1 MKVIASCASGTALLS
16 IILVLG
22 IRLSY
27 LHYLLK
33 MPKRSHSQATSST
46 STNPLSDARKVQDHS
61 SGDGKT
67 KKQSEPLSKADL
79 KAKELWHR
87 KSGLGFH
94 LFVEYYGGQP
104 MGVVY
109 DDSDLEASLSC
120 GNANASLSKQGKGM
134 SRAAKRRKKK
144 NPQKQQ
150 GQKNKMEKSDDS
162 NCSIS
167 SSSLSP
173 KFEAALKDKPDC
185 RLVTSMLS
193 YMSTALPLTLRIRQ
207 PSFSS
212 ESLKRDAKLLVEQ
225 LERKYSH
232 LIEPVQYDATKNTI
246 YQAKKNTALSKFS
259 LGKISPD
266 LKALIVNATA
276 SSLVAR
282 QELGSMLP
290 VVALAGVGKLQYGS
304 KLLDM
309 CACPGSKTLQALE
322 ILATSPIQPP
332 TRKPGRIVAN
342 DVHPTRLDSLK
353 DAVKRSGVSPSLTD
367 RIVYTN
373 HDASKFPT
381 PKSGSLFDCIMA
393 DVPCSGDGTIRK
405 DPHVLPGWMPSI
417 SNSLHGLQ
425 LSILKRAIKL
435 LKVGGVVC
443 YSTCSMNPIE
453 DEAVV
458 ASALAWANRFEDGS
472 AELLQ
477 WPDSALPGFKHRPGV
492 DSWRVGSYHWG
503 DGSKTNED
511 DDAEGLRRIQ
521 WYETFEAATSDNM
534 PHASPSM
541 WPSPHNSTS
550 SINLKYCTRLLPQ
563 DNDTGGFFVALIK
576 KNKETKYQVALS
588 DT

>member
-1 MKVIASCASGTALLS
+1 M
-16 IILVLG
+16 
-22 IRLSY
+22 
-27 LHYLLK
+27 
-33 MPKRSHSQATSST
+33 
-46 STNPLSDARKVQDHS
+46 
-61 SGDGKT
+61 
-67 KKQSEPLSKADL
+67 
-79 KAKELWHR
+79 
-87 KSGLGFH
+87 
-94 LFVEYYGGQP
+94 
-104 MGVVY
+104 
-109 DDSDLEASLSC
+109 
-120 GNANASLSKQGKGM
+120 
-134 SRAAKRRKKK
+134 
-144 NPQKQQ
+144 
-150 GQKNKMEKSDDS
+150 
-162 NCSIS
+162 
-167 SSSLSP
+167 
-173 KFEAALKDKPDC
+173 
-185 RLVTSMLS
+185 
-193 YMSTALPLTLRIRQ
+193 
-207 PSFSS
+207 
-212 ESLKRDAKLLVEQ
+212 
-225 LERKYSH
+225 
-232 LIEPVQYDATKNTI
+232 
-246 YQAKKNTALSKFS
+246 
-259 LGKISPD
+259 
-266 LKALIVNATA
+266 
-276 SSLVAR
+276 AR

-521 WYETFEAATSDNM
+521 WYETFEAATSENM

-541 WPSPHNSTS
+541 WPSPHSSTS

-576 KNKETKYQVALS
+576 KNKETKFQVASS